1 MANSWSKWTGHT
13 VYCGRCRE
21 YETKW
26 IDNRTGVGVC
36 KYCHVEVRG
45 TSAPVPAYLKEVI
58 PLE

>member
-1 MANSWSKWTGHT
+1 MSQWRKWNGHT

-26 IDNRTGVGVC
+26 INSSTGIGVC
-36 KYCHVEVRG
+36 KYCHVEERG
-45 TSAPVPAYLKEVI
+45 HLAPVPAYLSEVI